1 MMSYTNVELVRPYLA
16 TSFPTRNRFVDQL
29 LVISSDDYLS
39 FYNGAVVDGSLSVKS
54 LQSNNRTQQQ
64 ITLQAGGN
72 IISST
77 PIARGSVVVA
87 SDSSLT
93 TVYIENDDYVIDY
106 EGGSLAIKSGG
117 ALAVDMSVVV
127 WHLSY
132 VVYESGVDYL
142 VDIDQGRLKR
152 YLTGDIALKETVF
165 LDYTPTDV
173 AFNDDILQQAV
184 VEANGLVETEVDP
197 DRVFGADPVLQAAAT
212 YRAVEIVCYTAA
224 VRALSNLPADDKAAQ
239 TWAKLGDRFLKR
251 SEQLLQSFHPPV
263 EGPSSP
269 TQG

>member
-1 MMSYTNVELVRPYLA
+1 MSYTNVELIRQYLA
-16 TSFPTRNRFVDQL
+16 TPFPTRDRFVDQL

-39 FYNGAVVDGSLSVKS
+39 FYSGAVTEGSLSVKS

-64 ITLQAGGN
+64 ITLQTGGN

-77 PIARGSVVVA
+77 PIVRGSVVVA

-106 EGGSLAIKSGG
+106 EGGSIAVKSGG
-117 ALAVDMSVVV
+117 MLAVDMSVVV

-142 VDIDQGRLKR
+142 VDVDGGRLKR
-152 YLTGDIALKETVF
+152 YLTGDIALNETVF
-165 LDYTPTDV
+165 LDYTPMDV

-184 VEANGLVETEVDP
+184 VEANGLVETDVDP

-212 YRAVEIVCYTAA
+212 YRAVEIICYTAA
-224 VRALSNLPADDKAAQ
+224 ARALSNLPADDKAAQ

-263 EGPSSP
+263 EGLSSP